1 MSKHAAKVPQ
11 STQREPP
18 RTRSGSQNHQ
28 NKSIAG
34 VTRMHKK
41 RNSEVQNY
49 PATTIKFELAQLI
62 NQAQI
67 EKQNEY
73 DEAVK
78 VRQELFEEIMN

>member
-1 MSKHAAKVPQ
+1 MQ
-11 STQREPP
+11 
-18 RTRSGSQNHQ
+18 
-28 NKSIAG
+28 
-34 VTRMHKK
+34 KK
-41 RNSEVQNY
+41 RNSEVQNI

-78 VRQELFEEIMN
+78 VRQELFEEIMS